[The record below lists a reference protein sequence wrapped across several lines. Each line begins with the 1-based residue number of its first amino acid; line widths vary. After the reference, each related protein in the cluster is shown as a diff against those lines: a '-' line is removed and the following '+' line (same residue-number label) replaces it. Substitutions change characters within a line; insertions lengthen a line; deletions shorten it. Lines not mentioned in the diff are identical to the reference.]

1 MAVNLSPY
9 GGVGAQFLDN
19 SGNVL
24 TGGKIFTYSAG
35 TTTNQPTYTSST
47 GVTPHSNPIVLDA
60 SGRVPSG
67 EIWLTDGL
75 QYKFVLK
82 DSNDVLIAT
91 YDNVL
96 GINSNFVNFTNQQE
110 IQVATAGQTVF
121 NLTTM
126 QYQPGTNSLT
136 VFVDGVNQY
145 GPGSTYAYVETDS
158 DTVTFTN
165 GLHVGAE
172 VKFTTSQLNSSASS
186 ADAFQV
192 SYTPPFTGSVST
204 NVGNKLAQT
213 VSVMDFGAV
222 GDGVTDDTAAVADA
236 AQNSYAVVPAGTYEV
251 AFDASS
257 GYVTKGLIGVDPTV
271 ELNNPNLDEATVA
284 VGTTNYQRPNRAK
297 VENLGITGANTDLTN
312 NYPDLSTWSA
322 FSHYI
327 GNYIHD
333 ISSGLSVSYNGE
345 DSAGATA
352 AFGGTIAQFVA
363 NVPVAQP
370 LRASTGATVAFNNIV
385 NANIIGQQIFCT
397 NHTRV
402 IGNAVVNNSPSSQHG
417 YRFTGYPGGPTN
429 FNAAVANTAKNVQ
442 NGLSVQTATRYNSF
456 NGFVTEAPTIAG
468 VFLNTNSTLANWHH
482 SYNYLQGI
490 SKGGTHGVYAAKP
503 QYNHIQHIVDGATT
517 WGVQFDASGTY
528 GLNKGNMLDAVIANC
543 GEGANINSSN
553 NHVRVVLSQIGGRGI
568 TVAGSYNIIDVV
580 CDTPSTGVNTFALQ
594 ISGGNNVVRIASSGN
609 ANTVDIS
616 ITGNQNLIECMC
628 AKSIAVSGNN
638 NKFTGL
644 INTVGTTNIS
654 NSGTGNDFNGL
665 KGVSGIY
672 VGTATTNASGQVT
685 ISSTYNR
692 PQGGGGLTY
701 YAIGQLQA
709 AAGVL
714 AGCTVNYVNTTTT
727 NGFNFVVYDATGAA
741 LASTSVT
748 IVVQFGHFII

>member
-24 TGGKIFTYSAG
+24 TGGKIYTYAAG
-35 TTTNQPTYTSST
+35 TTTPQATYTSSL
-47 GVTPHSNPIVLDA
+47 GNVALANPIILDA
-60 SGRVPSG
+60 SGRVPTG

-75 QYKFVLK
+75 LYKFVLK

-91 YDNVL
+91 YDNVI
-96 GINSNFVNFTNQQE
+96 GINSNFVNFTNEQE

-121 NLTTM
+121 NLTTL
-126 QYQPGTNSLT
+126 QYQPGTNSLS

-145 GPGSTYAYVETDS
+145 GPGAQYAYLETDS
-158 DTVTFTN
+158 DTVTFVN

-192 SYTPPFTGSVST
+192 NYTPPFTGSVST
-204 NVGNKLAQT
+204 NVGDKLAQT

-312 NYPDLSTWSA
+312 NYPDLSTWSS

-327 GNYIHD
+327 GNYIYD
-333 ISSGLSVSYNGE
+333 ISSGLNVSYNGE
-345 DSAGATA
+345 NNAGATA

-385 NANIIGQQIFCT
+385 NANIIGQQIFCA
-397 NHTRV
+397 NHSRV
-402 IGNAVVNNSPSSQHG
+402 IGNSVVNNSASTQHG
-417 YRFTGYPGGPTN
+417 YRFTGYPGGPTY
-429 FNAAVANTAKNVQ
+429 FNSAVANTSKNVQ
-442 NGLSVQTATRYNSF
+442 NGLSIQSATRYNSF

-528 GLNKGNMLDAVIANC
+528 GLNKGNMLDAVIANS
-543 GEGANINSSN
+543 GEGASINSSN

-580 CDTPSTGVNTFALQ
+580 CDTPSTSVNTFALQ
-594 ISGGNNVVRIASSGN
+594 ISGSNNMVRITSVGN
-609 ANTVDIS
+609 ANTADIS
-616 ITGNQNLIECMC
+616 ISGNQNLIECMC
-628 AKSIAVSGNN
+628 AKSITVSGDD
-638 NKFTGL
+638 NKFIGL

-685 ISSTYNR
+685 ISSTYDR

-709 AAGVL
+709 AAGTL
-714 AGCTVNYVNTTTT
+714 AGCTVNYVNSTTT
-727 NGFNFVVYDATGAA
+727 NGFNFVVYDAVGAP

-748 IVVQFGHFII
+748 IVVQFGHNLI